1 MMESYEITTAGHI
14 DTLKLIC
21 KTSLKCNQLIDIGDI
36 EGFQKMSKVYDTLMK
51 SGKFTAA
58 QNKGEAGEYV
68 DSISELVLICEKDGF
83 IPRYYTDGPQDKVDY
98 VIQDLQDY
106 TRTLITEEM
115 HLGALIEK
123 AVNKIEE
130 DRLKELEDEIDDLD
144 EDEAFERELFS
155 KKDDELS
162 YEDFQ
167 DFKLFE
173 EEQEAANAELYDEWG
188 AE

>member
-1 MMESYEITTAGHI
+1 MKNNETVTSVFAVGGLGEVGKNMYVFTHKDEIFIIDAGVIFPESDLLG
-14 DTLKLIC
+14 
-21 KTSLKCNQLIDIGDI
+21 
-36 EGFQKMSKVYDTLMK
+36 
-51 SGKFTAA
+51 
-58 QNKGEAGEYV
+58 
-68 DSISELVLICEKDGF
+68 
-83 IPRYYTDGPQDKVDY
+83 VDY

-155 KKDDELS
+155 KKDEELS